1 MPLNERNAAAILKQM
16 GGPAAP
22 DEWQGGLP
30 MTYRIGPGPVTLEM
44 DVRNDERVEPMRS
57 VIGVIRGRE
66 EPEKL
71 VILGNHHDAW
81 IYGAVD
87 PSSGTAAILE
97 VARAL
102 GEAVK
107 KGYRPRRTIVFTVW
121 DGEEALLG
129 GSTQWALDNAENLR
143 KNAVVYI
150 NVDSAVQGGDFVG
163 GATPA
168 LAKFLLDLTKT
179 ARDPLADRPLYDA
192 WAASA
197 EGGVPEVETIVGA
210 TDYTAFQE
218 YLGISCVDM
227 YFDGPYGVYHSMY
240 DNHNWVARIGDPGFR
255 YHAALVNVWGIA
267 AMRLANADALPIDP
281 APYAQRLREFLADVR
296 RRPALNAAAAR
307 KDVEPALRE
316 VESAVEALR
325 VEADGFNRRR
335 DLALQ
340 EPDSRTLDALNRK
353 ALGFERAF
361 LSPGGIPGRPWYQH
375 LVYAP
380 KYTYAPELL
389 PGISEAIEEG
399 AWARAAEQGRA
410 LAAAIR
416 RAAALLREE

>member
-1 MPLNERNAAAILKQM
+1 
-16 GGPAAP
+16 
-22 DEWQGGLP
+22 
-30 MTYRIGPGPVTLEM
+30 
-44 DVRNDERVEPMRS
+44 
-57 VIGVIRGRE
+57 
-66 EPEKL
+66 
-71 VILGNHHDAW
+71 
-81 IYGAVD
+81 
-87 PSSGTAAILE
+87 
-97 VARAL
+97 
-102 GEAVK
+102 
-107 KGYRPRRTIVFTVW
+107 
-121 DGEEALLG
+121 
-129 GSTQWALDNAENLR
+129 
-143 KNAVVYI
+143 
-150 NVDSAVQGGDFVG
+150 
-163 GATPA
+163 
-168 LAKFLLDLTKT
+168 
-179 ARDPLADRPLYDA
+179 
-192 WAASA
+192 
-197 EGGVPEVETIVGA
+197 
-210 TDYTAFQE
+210 
-218 YLGISCVDM
+218 
-227 YFDGPYGVYHSMY
+227 
-240 DNHNWVARIGDPGFR
+240 
-255 YHAALVNVWGIA
+255 VNVWGIA

-296 RRPALNAAAAR
+296 RRPALNAAATR